1 MKGGIS
7 NLMKQFQQMQDG
19 LKQAQEDLQSELASK
34 EIVGK
39 AGGDMV
45 TVVMNGRYDVK
56 RVTIEPSLLTEDKE
70 MLEDLMAAAI
80 NDAVHKVEKEVEK
93 VSQDKFANM
102 AGGLNLPGG
111 LKLPF

>member
-19 LKQAQEDLQSELASK
+19 LKKAQEELQNELSNK

-45 TVVMNGRYDVK
+45 VVVMNGRYDVK
-56 RVTIEPSLLTEDKE
+56 RVSIDPNLLTEDKE
-70 MLEDLMAAAI
+70 MLEDLMVAAV
-80 NDAVHKVEKEVEK
+80 NDAVHKVEKEIEK
-93 VSQDKFANM
+93 TSQDKFANM
-102 AGGLNLPGG
+102 AGLNLPGG